1 MKRNTMLIL
10 ILLFFSIALAYVVGY
25 FVQYPSFIPI
35 AGTQD
40 TWIQYWGSFSGSIL
54 GILSAY
60 YILQQQI
67 NYEKQKKIKDQN
79 SEVYKKF
86 ILKYYYLFLAFL
98 RYKFDPYGGDKQKS
112 HEEIENIMMDTYM
125 KMTNDIEYTDSE
137 LRRSLQEWLMYQ
149 EFILDLKGDKNE
161 SMSEDILLAFLKQLR
176 AMDSVEE
183 GDLESLIEE
192 TNIFYIQLLFLQVIR
207 QISFF
212 EEKQNYIDSFNSY
225 IWSQANMN
233 EVIVKEKIKLE
244 AILNKNLENRKKDAE
259 KYASILREK
268 FPDNFVD
275 YT

>member
-137 LRRSLQEWLMYQ
+137 LRRSLQEWLMHQ
-149 EFILDLKGDKNE
+149 EFILDLKGHKNE
-161 SMSEDILLAFLKQLR
+161 SMSEDILLYFLKQLR
-176 AMDSVEE
+176 AMDSVQEV
-183 GDLESLIEE
+183 DLESLIEE

-225 IWSQANMN
+225 IWSQANIN

-244 AILNKNLENRKKDAE
+244 AILNKNVEDRKKDAE
-259 KYASILREK
+259 KYASIFRDK
-268 FPDNFVD
+268 FPD
-275 YT
+275 